1 MSFILPPTESFK
13 LHHNPWGLLVLW
25 ENLLEAGGL
34 GYQYQLSAPLF
45 YVPSVPACIW
55 AALSLVDDSPP
66 TRLALQVWLSLVL
79 MVASASFGAYT
90 DVRFHLEGYL
100 WQLLNCFLTSAYAL
114 YLSGTMERVGRGGRR
129 GGGADP

>member
-1 MSFILPPTESFK
+1 MIHPCLPASGLRF
-13 LHHNPWGLLVLW
+13 LLVD
-25 ENLLEAGGL
+25 G
-34 GYQYQLSAPLF
+34 F
-45 YVPSVPACIW
+45 PS
-55 AALSLVDDSPP
+55 